1 MKAKKLIAGLL
12 SVVMLFSL
20 TSNFATAEA
29 TSSPAG
35 TSTGTATY
43 HYDQLTDLGKK
54 IYDGMVVMS
63 GKEEFKAGTAS
74 YDLVSEGRLDGN
86 NLPSNT
92 DLNKA
97 MYAARYAF
105 YADHPEIFYVDF
117 SKLALRTTQGS
128 DGKHVTIGSGRYAN
142 YLNEGLKDKTAVEN
156 AITEF
161 NTRVNEIVENA
172 KKVDKPVNGSLQAA
186 QIKYVHKEIN
196 ENVAYRME
204 DSAYPGD
211 ITDGATLRDQNGDV
225 FNNAP
230 LLGTPYGVLVRKQG
244 VCEGYARAF
253 KTVMDKLGINCIQ
266 VQGAHQ
272 YSGEVAV
279 GHMWNYVEIT
289 DSNPATSSV
298 AKMRAARTI
307 GGKWYAVDAT
317 LDDPEFPVDTAAEID
332 AECKTYEKTFD
343 PKHLPPEMAQYG
355 KSGFE
360 FEKYLLAGQLT
371 MNQEHF
377 AAEEVV
383 AAGDYH
389 FDYPVLEDNDFTV
402 TNVTNDLDG
411 FIVKTKDVT
420 DKESGQLAT
429 EYQFSYRG
437 MTVSEAR
444 EKGIYLIWRY
454 YNLNKDGEIV
464 PVHSTVTNPD
474 LTDYSWMYMN
484 PAYML
489 AEEGGFTCVRAYTN
503 PYVEI
508 AATTVPPEFKDK
520 ENPTVAE
527 IAKNGVYQGD
537 DAGLIARTGK
547 IANPNQHE
555 YHAPPYIK
563 RQTPTATSCISVS
576 NRYFHITV
584 EYDETLKI
592 AEGKTGKETKITC
605 HDNIGSAVSGAE
617 YSDIKNFNWDG
628 DKTVEFDMKF
638 SAMYADDNVIYRIY
652 LEGLVGKESNK
663 TPNPVVY
670 AAAQRTTCP
679 SIMQRDG
686 NWDIFGKPTLMASDD
701 LSTKDWKL
709 SNGQNVSERLADRLT
724 LVTTKT
730 TEKQEKTMSNMLKT
744 DANTKND
751 KIISSATYNIT
762 LSVCKAVVVHTGDK
776 VKVRL
781 GFPDGYGPDDEGVT
795 FKAYHFKRDNQGNVT
810 GVEEIPCVI
819 TQYGLIITCDA
830 FSPFTIAAVEKAEN
844 ASASQSKTLVVTT
857 SDGGAASGCDTN
869 TPGMVTLD
877 DSTNSQKTL
886 TFTPNEGYQI
896 ESITVC
902 GETKEVTAGEDG
914 SATVTVSYD
923 QVKDAANNIVN
934 ANFVATTVAE
944 AEEAA
949 GQTVVEPTVPEVAV
963 TIPATKSCG
972 ANGTL
977 SIVPEPI
984 AEVTDGVQTYQWYKV
999 AEDGTETLLEGKVN
1013 RILEIP
1019 NVQDDAAGNYKLK
1032 VTTTVG
1038 TVSRTD
1044 SSNACAV
1051 TITGCEHLNT
1061 TTHEAV
1067 DPTCKKTGNAE
1078 YVTCDDC
1085 GALVSGSQKPLKTI
1099 AHTYVQDAT
1108 EDHLK
1113 SDATCSKSAVYYESC
1128 SMCHEDGTATFAAG
1142 ELAGHNYVENTA
1154 ANHLKSAATCTS
1166 KAVYYKS
1173 CSMCGQD
1180 RMTETFTSGAVD
1192 PDNHGETEI
1201 RNAKEATETE
1211 AGYTGDTYCT
1221 ACNQKIAD
1229 GKTISKPTVTIPAS
1243 KSVVAGETL
1252 AIEPEVSAVDTDGTQ
1267 TYQWYKNDAELDGQ
1281 TSKTLT
1287 IESVTTNDAG
1297 TYTLKVTN
1305 TVDDTNAETMSTG
1318 CEVTVM
1324 AQPTGAAIVMPESQS
1339 VAVGEQLTITP
1350 TVSEQSGYTQTFQWF
1365 KDNKELSGKTDK
1377 ILTIDKAAL
1386 TDAGTYTLKVTTTIG
1401 SVSAEV
1407 TSTECIVKVTSN
1419 PDNGGNNPGGG
1430 SSGGGSGN
1438 NPGGGSSGGGSGDN
1452 PGGGDKPDEPIE
1464 KPWTNPFTDVT
1475 EGKWYYNAVRFVQ
1488 ENDLMVGY
1496 SNGEFGVNDDLSRS
1510 QLAQILFNKEG
1521 KPEVTG
1527 KTDFSDVSNKAWY
1540 TDAVYWAAN
1549 KGIVSGY
1556 GNGKFGPNDAI
1567 TREQLAVMLWNYY
1580 GSPTVTNTEF
1590 NFTDKNKISGFAMD
1604 AMRWAVD
1611 KGILS
1616 GCGNGR
1622 LEPKGLASRA
1632 QVAQVLLNSM
1642 GKA

>member
-29 TSSPAG
+29 TSSSAG
-35 TSTGTATY
+35 TSTGNATY

-54 IYDGMVVMS
+54 VYDGMVAMS
-63 GKEEFKAGTAS
+63 STPDFKAGTAS
-74 YDLVSEGRLDGN
+74 YDLVARGQLDGN

-92 DLNKA
+92 EMNKA

-142 YLNEGLKDKTAVEN
+142 YLNEGFKNQAAVEY

-161 NTRVNEIVENA
+161 NDRVDEIVDGANA
-172 KKVDKPVNGSLQAA
+172 VKEPLNGSLQAA
-186 QIKYVHKEIN
+186 KVKYVHKEIN

-211 ITDGATLRDQNGDV
+211 NPDSATLKDKNGDV

-289 DSNPATSSV
+289 DSNTATSSV
-298 AKMRAARTI
+298 AKMRAARTTS
-307 GGKWYAVDAT
+307 GKWYAVDAT
-317 LDDPEFPVDTAAEID
+317 LDDPEFPVETVPEID
-332 AECKTYEKTFD
+332 AECKTYENTFN
-343 PKHLPPEMAQYG
+343 PNELRPGTTKYG
-355 KSGFE
+355 TSGFE

-402 TNVTNDLDG
+402 TNVTNDIDG
-411 FIVKTKDVT
+411 FSVKTKDVYDT
-420 DKESGQLAT
+420 EMKAMVTEFQLNYLGMNVT
-429 EYQFSYRG
+429 E
-437 MTVSEAR
+437 AKA
-444 EKGIYLIWRY
+444 KGIYLLWRY
-454 YNLNKDGEIV
+454 YEENEDGEIV
-464 PVHSTVTNPD
+464 PVYSTVEG
-474 LTDYSWMYMN
+474 LTDYSWFYLDPM
-484 PAYML
+484 AYSL
-489 AEEGGFTCVRAYTN
+489 SETASDKDNGTPGYVSIREGKQ
-503 PYVEI
+503 PYVEV
-508 AATTVPPEFKDK
+508 AATTVPPEFEKPS
-520 ENPTVAE
+520 NAE
-527 IAKNGVYQGD
+527 QIARSKVYQGSES
-537 DAGLIARTGK
+537 GLIAKTGK
-547 IANPNQHE
+547 LFNANQND

-563 RQTPTATSCISVS
+563 TANPTQTAIIDVS
-576 NRYFHITV
+576 DRYFHITV
-584 EYDETLKI
+584 EYDEKLKK
-592 AEGKTGKETKITC
+592 AEGKNGNETRVVC
-605 HDNIGSAVSGAE
+605 LDSIGSDVSGAQ
-617 YSDIKNFNWDG
+617 YSDIKNFKWDG

-638 SAMYADDNVIYRIY
+638 SRMYADDNVIYDIF
-652 LEGLVGKESNK
+652 LEGLVGETSNK
-663 TPNPVVY
+663 APNPICY
-670 AAAQRTTCP
+670 AARQATACP
-679 SIMQRDG
+679 CVMKRDG
-686 NWDIFGKPTLMASDD
+686 NWDIFGKPTLLATDD
-701 LSTKDWKL
+701 LSTKGWTL
-709 SNGQNVSERLADRLT
+709 SNGQPVSDRLADRLT

-730 TEKQEKTMSNMLKT
+730 TAKQEKQMDQALEK
-744 DANTKND
+744 NTSID
-751 KIISSATYNIT
+751 QTKIQSSATYNIT
-762 LSVCKAVVVHTGDK
+762 LSVCKAVVIPNGHK
-776 VKVRL
+776 VQVRL

-795 FKAYHFKRDNQGNVT
+795 FKAYHFMRDNQGNVT

-819 TQYGLIITCDA
+819 TQYGLIITCDS
-830 FSPFTIAAVEKAEN
+830 FSPFTIAAVEEDEN

-857 SDGGAASGCDTN
+857 SDGGAASGQWDTDSEGTA

-886 TFTPNEGYQI
+886 KFTPNEGYQI

-902 GETKEVTAGEDG
+902 GETKEVPADDNG

-923 QVKDAANNIVN
+923 DVKDATNNIVN
-934 ANFVATTVAE
+934 ANFVAETVAAKE
-944 AEEAA
+944 VANN
-949 GQTVVEPTVPEVAV
+949 QTVVEPTVPEVTV
-963 TIPATKSCG
+963 TIPATQRCS

-977 SIVPEPI
+977 SIVPTEI
-984 AEVTDGVQTYQWYKV
+984 TEVTDGVQTYQWYK
-999 AEDGTETLLEGKVN
+999 GTEKLEGKVN

-1019 NVQDDAAGNYKLK
+1019 KVTDADAGQYSLE

-1038 TVSRTD
+1038 TVSRVNT
-1044 SSNACAV
+1044 SSECAV
-1051 TITGCEHLNT
+1051 EITTCTHQNT
-1061 TTHEAV
+1061 TPHEAV
-1067 DPTCKKTGNAE
+1067 APTCTTEGNE
-1078 YVTCDDC
+1078 KYVTCNDC

-1099 AHTYVQDAT
+1099 AHKYVQEAT
-1108 EDHLK
+1108 ADHLK
-1113 SDATCSKSAVYYESC
+1113 ADATCSSPAVYYESC
-1128 SMCHEDGTATFAAG
+1128 SMCHEKGTATF
-1142 ELAGHNYVENTA
+1142 
-1154 ANHLKSAATCTS
+1154 
-1166 KAVYYKS
+1166 
-1173 CSMCGQD
+1173 M
-1180 RMTETFTSGAVD
+1180 SGNVN
-1192 PDNHGETEI
+1192 PNNHGTTAI
-1201 RNAKEATETE
+1201 RNAKDATETE
-1211 AGYTGDTYCT
+1211 DGYTGDTYCMN
-1221 ACNQKIAD
+1221 CGKKLAD
-1229 GKTISKPTVTIPAS
+1229 GKVIP
-1243 KSVVAGETL
+1243 
-1252 AIEPEVSAVDTDGTQ
+1252 
-1267 TYQWYKNDAELDGQ
+1267 
-1281 TSKTLT
+1281 
-1287 IESVTTNDAG
+1287 
-1297 TYTLKVTN
+1297 
-1305 TVDDTNAETMSTG
+1305 
-1318 CEVTVM
+1318 
-1324 AQPTGAAIVMPESQS
+1324 
-1339 VAVGEQLTITP
+1339 
-1350 TVSEQSGYTQTFQWF
+1350 
-1365 KDNKELSGKTDK
+1365 K
-1377 ILTIDKAAL
+1377 I
-1386 TDAGTYTLKVTTTIG
+1386 
-1401 SVSAEV
+1401 
-1407 TSTECIVKVTSN
+1407 
-1419 PDNGGNNPGGG
+1419 
-1430 SSGGGSGN
+1430 GGGSGN

-1464 KPWTNPFTDVT
+1464 KPWTNPFTDVA

>member
-29 TSSPAG
+29 TSPSAG

-43 HYDQLTDLGKK
+43 HYGQLTPLGKK
-54 IYDGMVVMS
+54 IYDGMVEMS
-63 GKEEFKAGTAS
+63 KTDDFKAGTAS
-74 YDLVSEGRLDGN
+74 YDLVSEGGLTTNDVS
-86 NLPSNT
+86 SNT
-92 DLNKA
+92 ELNKA

-117 SKLALRTTQGS
+117 SKLALRTTQGN
-128 DGKHVTIGSGRYAN
+128 DGRKHVTIGSGRNAN
-142 YLNEGLKDKTAVEN
+142 YLNEGFKNQAAVEY
-156 AITEF
+156 AIDEF
-161 NTRVNEIVENA
+161 NDRVDEIVEGANA
-172 KKVDKPVNGSLQAA
+172 VTEKLNGSLQAA
-186 QIKYVHKEIN
+186 KVKYVHKEIN

-211 ITDGATLRDQNGDV
+211 NPDSAKLRDKNDDV

-253 KTVMDKLGINCIQ
+253 KAVMDKLGINCIQ

-317 LDDPEFPVDTAAEID
+317 LDDPEFPVDTAKEIE
-332 AECKTYEKTFD
+332 AECQAYENTFYPD
-343 PKHLPPEMAQYG
+343 KLPPEMTKYG
-355 KSGFE
+355 TSGFE

-454 YNLNKDGEIV
+454 YNLNDEGEIV
-464 PVHSTVTNPD
+464 PIHSTVEG
-474 LTDYSWMYMN
+474 LTDYSWMYLN

-489 AEEGGFTCVRAYTN
+489 AEEKGFTSVREYQN

-508 AATTVPPEFKDK
+508 AATTVPPEFVDK
-520 ENPTVAE
+520 ENPTLAE

-547 IANPNQHE
+547 IANPNQHK
-555 YHAPPYIK
+555 YQAPPFIK

-592 AEGKTGKETKITC
+592 AEGKEGNETKITC

-617 YSDIKNFNWDG
+617 NSKIQNFRWDG

-638 SAMYADDNVIYRIY
+638 STMFADDNVIYRIY

-686 NWDIFGKPTLMASDD
+686 DWDIFGKPTLMASDD

-730 TEKQEKTMSNMLKT
+730 TEKQEEQMDQALK
-744 DANTKND
+744 DEASID
-751 KIISSATYNIT
+751 ESKIISSATYNIT

-776 VKVRL
+776 VQVRL

-795 FKAYHFKRDNQGNVT
+795 FKAYHFMRDNQGNVT

-819 TQYGLIITCDA
+819 TQYGLIITCKS
-830 FSPFTIAAVEKAEN
+830 FSPFTIAAVEADPNEM
-844 ASASQSKTLVVTT
+844 ATSKTLVVTT
-857 SDGGAASGCDTN
+857 SDGGAATSDNWDNN

-877 DSTNSQKTL
+877 DTTNSQKTL

-1044 SSNACAV
+1044 SSEVCAV
-1051 TITGCEHLNT
+1051 TITECEHLNT
-1061 TTHEAV
+1061 TTTPAKAA
-1067 DPTCKKTGNAE
+1067 TCTEQGNAE
-1078 YVTCDDC
+1078 YVTCNGC

-1099 AHTYVQDAT
+1099 AHNYVQDAT
-1108 EDHLK
+1108 DTTKNHLK
-1113 SDATCSKSAVYYESC
+1113 EAATCSKSAVYYESC
-1128 SMCHEDGTATFAAG
+1128 SMCHENGTATFTSG
-1142 ELAGHNYVENTA
+1142 EPLDHTYVENTA

-1180 RMTETFTSGAVD
+1180 RMTDTFESGDVD
-1192 PDNHGETEI
+1192 SNNHVNTEI
-1201 RNAKEATETE
+1201 RGAKEATETE
-1211 AGYTGDTYCT
+1211 AGYTGDKYCKDCDT
-1221 ACNQKIAD
+1221 LIEQ
-1229 GKTISKPTVTIPAS
+1229 GKTIPMT
-1243 KSVVAGETL
+1243 
-1252 AIEPEVSAVDTDGTQ
+1252 
-1267 TYQWYKNDAELDGQ
+1267 
-1281 TSKTLT
+1281 
-1287 IESVTTNDAG
+1287 
-1297 TYTLKVTN
+1297 
-1305 TVDDTNAETMSTG
+1305 
-1318 CEVTVM
+1318 
-1324 AQPTGAAIVMPESQS
+1324 
-1339 VAVGEQLTITP
+1339 
-1350 TVSEQSGYTQTFQWF
+1350 
-1365 KDNKELSGKTDK
+1365 
-1377 ILTIDKAAL
+1377 
-1386 TDAGTYTLKVTTTIG
+1386 
-1401 SVSAEV
+1401 
-1407 TSTECIVKVTSN
+1407 
-1419 PDNGGNNPGGG
+1419 
-1430 SSGGGSGN
+1430 GGGSGS

-1464 KPWTNPFTDVT
+1464 KPWTNPFTDVA

>member
-29 TSSPAG
+29 TSPSAG
-35 TSTGTATY
+35 TSTGNATY
-43 HYDQLTDLGKK
+43 HYDLLTPLGQK
-54 IYDGMVVMS
+54 IYDGMVAMS
-63 GKEEFKAGTAS
+63 KKDDFKAGTAS
-74 YDLVSEGRLDGN
+74 YDLVAEDKLDGN

-92 DLNKA
+92 ELNKA

-117 SKLALRTTQGS
+117 SKLALRTTQGQ
-128 DGKHVTIGSGRYAN
+128 DGSKHVTIGSGRYAN
-142 YLNEGLKDKTAVEN
+142 YLNEGFKNQAAVEY

-161 NTRVNEIVENA
+161 NDRVNEIVEGANA
-172 KKVDKPVNGSLQAA
+172 VKEPLNGSLQAA
-186 QIKYVHKEIN
+186 RIKYVHKEIN

-211 ITDGATLRDQNGDV
+211 NPDSATLKDKNGDV

-253 KTVMDKLGINCIQ
+253 KTVMDRLGINCIQ

-289 DSNPATSSV
+289 DSNTATSGA
-298 AKMRAARTI
+298 AKMRAARTTS
-307 GGKWYAVDAT
+307 GKWYAVDAT
-317 LDDPEFPVDTAAEID
+317 LDDPEFPVETVPEID
-332 AECKTYEKTFD
+332 AECKTYENTFN
-343 PKHLPPEMAQYG
+343 PNELRPGTTKYG
-355 KSGFE
+355 TSGFE

-402 TNVTNDLDG
+402 TNVTNDIDG
-411 FIVKTKDVT
+411 FSVKTKDVYDT
-420 DKESGQLAT
+420 EMEAMVTEFQLNYLGMNVT
-429 EYQFSYRG
+429 E
-437 MTVSEAR
+437 AKA
-444 EKGIYLIWRY
+444 KGIYLLWRY
-454 YNLNKDGEIV
+454 YEENEDGKIV
-464 PVHSTVTNPD
+464 PVYSKVPG
-474 LTDYSWMYMN
+474 LTDYSWFYLDPEMYN
-484 PAYML
+484 LSETPSNKENGTPGYVSIR
-489 AEEGGFTCVRAYTN
+489 EGQQ

-508 AATTVPPEFKDK
+508 AATTVPPDMS
-520 ENPTVAE
+520 TVATS
-527 IAKNGVYQGD
+527 GVYQGSES
-537 DAGLIARTGK
+537 GLIAKTGK
-547 IANPNQHE
+547 LFNANQND

-563 RQTPTATSCISVS
+563 TANPTQTAIIDVS
-576 NRYFHITV
+576 DRYFHITV
-584 EYDETLKI
+584 EYDEKLKK
-592 AEGKTGKETKITC
+592 AEGKNGNETRVVC
-605 HDNIGSAVSGAE
+605 LDSIGSDVSGAQ
-617 YSDIKNFNWDG
+617 YSDIKNFKWDG

-638 SAMYADDNVIYRIY
+638 SRMYADDNVIYDIF
-652 LEGLVGKESNK
+652 LEGLVGETSNK
-663 TPNPVVY
+663 APNPICY
-670 AAAQRTTCP
+670 AARQATACP
-679 SIMQRDG
+679 CVMKRDG

-701 LSTKDWKL
+701 LSTKGWTL
-709 SNGQNVSERLADRLT
+709 SNGQPVSDRLADRLT

-730 TEKQEKTMSNMLKT
+730 TEKQEEQMTEALEK
-744 DANTKND
+744 NTSID
-751 KIISSATYNIT
+751 QTKIQSSATYNIT
-762 LSVCKAVVVHTGDK
+762 LSVCKAVVIPNGHK
-776 VKVRL
+776 VQVRL

-795 FKAYHFKRDNQGNVT
+795 FKAYHFMRDNQGNVT

-819 TQYGLIITCDA
+819 TQYGLIITCDS
-830 FSPFTIAAVEKAEN
+830 FSPFTIAAVEEDEN

-857 SDGGAASGCDTN
+857 SDGGAASGQWDTDSEGTA

-877 DSTNSQKTL
+877 ENGSKTL

-902 GETKEVTAGEDG
+902 GETKEVSAGEDG
-914 SATVTVSYD
+914 SATVTVSYN
-923 QVKDAANNIVN
+923 QVKDATNNIVN
-934 ANFVATTVAE
+934 ANFVAKTVAQ

-949 GQTVVEPTVPEVAV
+949 GQTVVEPTVPEVTV
-963 TIPATKSCG
+963 TIPTTKSCG

-977 SIVPEPI
+977 SIVPTDI
-984 AEVTDGVQTYQWYKV
+984 TEVTDGVQTYQWYKV

-1013 RILEIP
+1013 QILEIP
-1019 NVQDDAAGNYKLK
+1019 SVQDDAAGNYKLK

-1038 TVSRTD
+1038 TVSHTD
-1044 SSNACAV
+1044 SSDACEV
-1051 TITGCEHLNT
+1051 TITACTHQNT
-1061 TTHEAV
+1061 TTTTAAKAA
-1067 DPTCKKTGNAE
+1067 TCTEQGNEE
-1078 YVTCDDC
+1078 YVTCNAC
-1085 GALVSGSQKPLKTI
+1085 GALVRGSQKPLKTI
-1099 AHTYVQDAT
+1099 AHNYVQDT
-1108 EDHLK
+1108 TDTTKNHLK
-1113 SDATCSKSAVYYESC
+1113 EAATCSKSAVYYESC
-1128 SMCHEDGTATFAAG
+1128 SMCHENGTATFAAG
-1142 ELAGHNYVENTA
+1142 ELAEHNYVETA
-1154 ANHLKSAATCTS
+1154 TDSHLKSAATCIS

-1180 RMTETFTSGAVD
+1180 RMTETFEFGGVD
-1192 PDNHGETEI
+1192 SNNHVNTEI

-1211 AGYTGDTYCT
+1211 AGYTGDKYCKDCDT
-1221 ACNQKIAD
+1221 LIEQ
-1229 GKTISKPTVTIPAS
+1229 GKTSPMT
-1243 KSVVAGETL
+1243 
-1252 AIEPEVSAVDTDGTQ
+1252 
-1267 TYQWYKNDAELDGQ
+1267 
-1281 TSKTLT
+1281 
-1287 IESVTTNDAG
+1287 
-1297 TYTLKVTN
+1297 
-1305 TVDDTNAETMSTG
+1305 
-1318 CEVTVM
+1318 
-1324 AQPTGAAIVMPESQS
+1324 
-1339 VAVGEQLTITP
+1339 
-1350 TVSEQSGYTQTFQWF
+1350 
-1365 KDNKELSGKTDK
+1365 
-1377 ILTIDKAAL
+1377 
-1386 TDAGTYTLKVTTTIG
+1386 
-1401 SVSAEV
+1401 
-1407 TSTECIVKVTSN
+1407 
-1419 PDNGGNNPGGG
+1419 
-1430 SSGGGSGN
+1430 GGGSGS

-1580 GSPTVTNTEF
+1580 GSPTVTNTEL

>member
-29 TSSPAG
+29 TSSSAG
-35 TSTGTATY
+35 TSTDNATY
-43 HYDQLTDLGKK
+43 HYGQLTDLGKK
-54 IYDGMVVMS
+54 MYDGMVEMS
-63 GKEEFKAGTAS
+63 GKEDFKAGTAS
-74 YDLVSEGRLDGN
+74 YDLVTQGN
-86 NLPSNT
+86 LTDAELSSNT
-92 DLNKA
+92 ELNKA

-117 SKLALRTTQGS
+117 SKLALRTTQGN
-128 DGKHVTIGSGRYAN
+128 DGKHVYIGSGRYAN
-142 YLNEGLKDKTAVEN
+142 YLNEGFKDKAAVET

-161 NTRVNEIVENA
+161 NNRVNEIVENA

-186 QIKYVHKEIN
+186 QIKYVHTEIN

-204 DSAYPGD
+204 NSAYPGGNIDKALYKD
-211 ITDGATLRDQNGDV
+211 I
-225 FNNAP
+225 NNAP

-253 KTVMDKLGINCIQ
+253 KTVMDQLGINCIL

-279 GHMWNYVEIT
+279 DHMWNYVEIT
-289 DSNPATSSV
+289 DSNTAASGV
-298 AKMRAARTI
+298 AKIRAARTT

-317 LDDPEFPVDTAAEID
+317 LDDPEFPVETYDEIM
-332 AECKTYEKTFD
+332 AECEKYEHGKD
-343 PKHLPPEMAQYG
+343 NDRPYG

-360 FEKYLLAGQLT
+360 HEKYLLAGQLT

-411 FIVKTKDVT
+411 FKVKTKDVT
-420 DKESGQLAT
+420 STSGQTIT
-429 EYQFSYRG
+429 EFQFSYLG
-437 MTVSEAR
+437 MTVTEAKN
-444 EKGIYLIWRY
+444 KGIYLLWRY
-454 YNLNKDGEIV
+454 YEENENGEIV
-464 PVHSTVTNPD
+464 PFYSTVEG
-474 LTDYSWMYMN
+474 LTDCSWFYLDKYSFLEDGGYTCIT
-484 PAYML
+484 
-489 AEEGGFTCVRAYTN
+489 EGQQ

-508 AATTVPPEFKDK
+508 AATTVPPD
-520 ENPTVAE
+520 TSS
-527 IAKNGVYQGD
+527 IAKSYVYQGSES
-537 DAGLIARTGK
+537 GLIAKTGMLY
-547 IANPNQHE
+547 NENQND

-563 RQTPTATSCISVS
+563 RQTPTATSTISVS

-584 EYDETLKI
+584 EYDEKLKKVD
-592 AEGKTGKETKITC
+592 GKTGNETRIDC
-605 HDNIGSAVSGAE
+605 MDRVGSDVTGANN
-617 YSDIKNFNWDG
+617 SDIKNFKWDG

-638 SAMYADDNVIYRIY
+638 STMYADDNVIYHVY
-652 LEGLVGKESNK
+652 LEGLVGEESNK
-663 TPNPVVY
+663 TPNPITY
-670 AAAQRTTCP
+670 TAKQRTACP
-679 SIMQRDG
+679 CVMKRNA
-686 NWDIFGKPTLMASDD
+686 NWDIFGKPTLMATDD

-709 SNGQNVSERLADRLT
+709 SNGQEVSDLLKDRLT

-730 TEKQEKTMSNMLKT
+730 TETQEEQMNAALEQ
-744 DANTKND
+744 NTSID
-751 KIISSATYNIT
+751 ISKIKKSETYNIT
-762 LSVCKAVVVHTGDK
+762 LSVCKSVVIPNGHK
-776 VKVRL
+776 VQVRL
-781 GFPDGYGPDDEGVT
+781 GFPEGYGPDDEGVT

-819 TQYGLIITCDA
+819 TQYGLILTCDS
-830 FSPFTIAAVEKAEN
+830 FSPFTIAAVEKDPNEAK
-844 ASASQSKTLVVTT
+844 SASKTLVVTT
-857 SDGGAASGCDTN
+857 SDGGAASGCDDN

-877 DSTNSQKTL
+877 DSTNNQKTL

-902 GETKEVTAGEDG
+902 GETKEVTAGDNG

-923 QVKDAANNIVN
+923 QVKDATNNIVN
-934 ANFVATTVAE
+934 ANFVAKTVAM
-944 AEEAA
+944 AEEQA
-949 GQTVVEPTVPEVAV
+949 GQTVVEPTVPEVNV
-963 TIPATKSCG
+963 TILPTQTCG

-977 SIVPEPI
+977 SIVPTEI
-984 AEVTDGVQTYQWYKV
+984 TEVTDGVQTYQWYK
-999 AEDGTETLLEGKVN
+999 GTEKLEGKVN

-1019 NVQDDAAGNYKLK
+1019 AGSTTGTETYKLE

-1038 TVSRTD
+1038 AVSRTD
-1044 SSNACAV
+1044 SSDNCTV
-1051 TITGCEHLNT
+1051 TITECQHTGERT
-1061 TTHEAV
+1061 TTPAKA
-1067 DPTCKKTGNAE
+1067 PTCKTEGNAE
-1078 YVTCDDC
+1078 YVTCNDC

-1099 AHTYVQDAT
+1099 AHTYEQNAT
-1108 EDHLK
+1108 NDHLK
-1113 SDATCSKSAVYYESC
+1113 EAATCSKSAVYYESC

-1142 ELAGHNYVENTA
+1142 ELAEHRYVENTA
-1154 ANHLKSAATCTS
+1154 ANHLKSAATCKS
-1166 KAVYYKS
+1166 PAVYYKS
-1173 CSMCGQD
+1173 CSMCGQTNID
-1180 RMTETFTSGAVD
+1180 TFTSGSVD
-1192 PDNHGETEI
+1192 SNNHVNTEI
-1201 RNAKEATETE
+1201 RNKKDATETE
-1211 AGYTGDTYCT
+1211 DGYTGDTYCKD
-1221 ACNQKIAD
+1221 CNTLIEK
-1229 GKTISKPTVTIPAS
+1229 GKTIPK
-1243 KSVVAGETL
+1243 
-1252 AIEPEVSAVDTDGTQ
+1252 
-1267 TYQWYKNDAELDGQ
+1267 
-1281 TSKTLT
+1281 TS
-1287 IESVTTNDAG
+1287 G
-1297 TYTLKVTN
+1297 
-1305 TVDDTNAETMSTG
+1305 G
-1318 CEVTVM
+1318 
-1324 AQPTGAAIVMPESQS
+1324 
-1339 VAVGEQLTITP
+1339 
-1350 TVSEQSGYTQTFQWF
+1350 SG
-1365 KDNKELSGKTDK
+1365 S
-1377 ILTIDKAAL
+1377 
-1386 TDAGTYTLKVTTTIG
+1386 
-1401 SVSAEV
+1401 
-1407 TSTECIVKVTSN
+1407 
-1419 PDNGGNNPGGG
+1419 NPGGG

-1438 NPGGGSSGGGSGDN
+1438 N

-1464 KPWTNPFTDVT
+1464 KPWTNPFTDVS

-1496 SNGEFGVNDDLSRS
+1496 SNGKFGVNDDLSRS

-1527 KTDFSDVSNKAWY
+1527 KTDFSDVSKKAWY

-1580 GSPTVTNTEF
+1580 GRPTVTNTEL

-1622 LEPKGLASRA
+1622 LAPKGLASRA

>member
-29 TSSPAG
+29 TSTSAG

-54 IYDGMVVMS
+54 IYNGMVAMS
-63 GKEEFKAGTAS
+63 KTDDFKAGTAS
-74 YDLVSEGRLDGN
+74 YDLVTEGGLTASDVS
-86 NLPSNT
+86 SNT
-92 DLNKA
+92 ELNKA

-253 KTVMDKLGINCIQ
+253 KTVMDRLGINCIQ

-289 DSNPATSSV
+289 DSNTATSGA

-317 LDDPEFPVDTAAEID
+317 LDDPEFPVETAAEID
-332 AECKTYEKTFD
+332 AECKEYENTFYPD
-343 PKHLPPEMAQYG
+343 NLPAEKKKYG
-355 KSGFE
+355 ESGFE

-420 DKESGQLAT
+420 ETDSGAMTT

-444 EKGIYLIWRY
+444 NRGIYLVWRY
-454 YNLNKDGEIV
+454 YQEQNGEIV
-464 PVHSTVTNPD
+464 PIFNRYGSWFYLDPD
-474 LTDYSWMYMN
+474 SYALK
-484 PAYML
+484 
-489 AEEGGFTCVRAYTN
+489 EEDGFTSIREGQR

-508 AATTVPPEFKDK
+508 AATTVPPE
-520 ENPTVAE
+520 ENPPATKPLA
-527 IAKNGVYQGD
+527 NLTYQGD
-537 DAGLIARTGK
+537 DSGLIARTGK
-547 IANPNQHE
+547 LANPNQHE
-555 YHAPPYIK
+555 YHAPPFIK
-563 RQTPTATSCISVS
+563 RQTPTATACISVS

-592 AEGKTGKETKITC
+592 AEGKEGNETKITC

-617 YSDIKNFNWDG
+617 NSKIQNFRWDG

-638 SAMYADDNVIYRIY
+638 STMFADDNVIYRIY

-663 TPNPVVY
+663 TPNPIVY

-709 SNGQNVSERLADRLT
+709 SNGQNVSDRLADRLT

-730 TEKQEKTMSNMLKT
+730 TAKQEEQMTEALEN
-744 DANTKND
+744 NTSID
-751 KIISSATYNIT
+751 ESKIISSATYNIT

-776 VKVRL
+776 VQVRL

-795 FKAYHFKRDNQGNVT
+795 FKAYHFKRDTQGNVT

-819 TQYGLIITCDA
+819 TQYGLIITCES
-830 FSPFTIAAVEKAEN
+830 FSPFTIAAVEEDPNESK
-844 ASASQSKTLVVTT
+844 SASKTLVVTT
-857 SDGGAASGCDTN
+857 SDGGAASGCDDN

-877 DSTNSQKTL
+877 ENTNSQKTL

-902 GETKEVTAGEDG
+902 GQTQEVTAGEDG
-914 SATVTVSYD
+914 SATVTVNYND
-923 QVKDAANNIVN
+923 VKDAANNIVN
-934 ANFVATTVAE
+934 ANFVAKTVAM
-944 AEEAA
+944 AEEKA
-949 GQTVVEPTVPEVAV
+949 GQTVVEPTVPEVTV
-963 TIPATKSCG
+963 TIPTTKSCG

-977 SIVPEPI
+977 SIVPDSI
-984 AEVTDGVQTYQWYKV
+984 TEVTDGVQTYQWYK
-999 AEDGTETLLEGKVN
+999 GTEKLEGKVN

-1019 NVQDDAAGNYKLK
+1019 KVADVDAGQYSLE

-1038 TVSRTD
+1038 TVSDVTK
-1044 SSNACAV
+1044 SSECAV
-1051 TITGCEHLNT
+1051 TITACTHENT
-1061 TTHEAV
+1061 TTTPEKAA
-1067 DPTCKKTGNAE
+1067 TCTTEGNEE
-1078 YVTCDDC
+1078 YVTCDAC

-1099 AHTYVQDAT
+1099 AHNYVQDT
-1108 EDHLK
+1108 TDTTNDHLK
-1113 SDATCSKSAVYYESC
+1113 EAATCSKSAVYYESC
-1128 SMCHEDGTATFAAG
+1128 SMCHENGTATFAAG
-1142 ELAGHNYVENTA
+1142 ELAKHNYVENTA
-1154 ANHLKSAATCTS
+1154 ANHLKSAATCIS
-1166 KAVYYKS
+1166 PAVYYKS

-1180 RMTETFTSGAVD
+1180 RMTETFEFGGVD
-1192 PDNHGETEI
+1192 SNNHVNTEI

-1211 AGYTGDTYCT
+1211 AGYTGDKYCKDCDT
-1221 ACNQKIAD
+1221 LIEQ
-1229 GKTISKPTVTIPAS
+1229 GKTIPMT
-1243 KSVVAGETL
+1243 
-1252 AIEPEVSAVDTDGTQ
+1252 
-1267 TYQWYKNDAELDGQ
+1267 
-1281 TSKTLT
+1281 
-1287 IESVTTNDAG
+1287 
-1297 TYTLKVTN
+1297 
-1305 TVDDTNAETMSTG
+1305 
-1318 CEVTVM
+1318 
-1324 AQPTGAAIVMPESQS
+1324 
-1339 VAVGEQLTITP
+1339 
-1350 TVSEQSGYTQTFQWF
+1350 
-1365 KDNKELSGKTDK
+1365 
-1377 ILTIDKAAL
+1377 
-1386 TDAGTYTLKVTTTIG
+1386 
-1401 SVSAEV
+1401 
-1407 TSTECIVKVTSN
+1407 
-1419 PDNGGNNPGGG
+1419 
-1430 SSGGGSGN
+1430 GGGSGS

-1580 GSPTVTNTEF
+1580 GSPTVTNTEL